1 MFPRFAVSN
10 PTSSAE
16 HTAPR
21 SEALNLAGGQTL
33 TVNIEFVPPPPGY
46 VTAYKKIL
54 GRYWNEYP
62 PKDFLDAKKGL
73 NEAQIKAQVHVWRLR
88 MATKGEDEVACSFTN
103 KRAKAWAFPDY
114 VEADVKNKIRI
125 LFENFTLEDH
135 RYYPFWDLKH
145 KNFDLNWDDTLR
157 FLGRWCSNEYLV
169 AKAEADARALEADAR
184 ALEAVGASAGASPAL
199 ASLTP
204 PPLVLTPPEFRE
216 ITNPGALAP
225 SLEGDAVLA
234 VGTSP
239 TLASLTAAAA
249 GSPAQA
255 AGTSPPQAIL
265 TPPPINLGGQWT
277 GFAERVEGEP
287 ATPSLL

>member
-16 HTAPR
+16 HTTPR

-33 TVNIEFVPPPPGY
+33 TVNIDFVPPPPGY
-46 VTAYKKIL
+46 ETAYKKIL
-54 GRYWNEYP
+54 GRYWNECP

-88 MATKGEDEVACSFTN
+88 MATKGEIGSVCSSTN
-103 KRAKAWAFPDY
+103 NRARAWAFPGY

-125 LFENFTLEDH
+125 LFDNLTLQDH
-135 RYYPFWDLKH
+135 RDYPFWDLKH
-145 KNFDLNWDDTLR
+145 ENFDLNWDDTLQ
-157 FLGRWCSNEYLV
+157 FLGRWSSNEYLV
-169 AKAEADARALEADAR
+169 TQAEADARALEADAR
-184 ALEAVGASAGASPAL
+184 

-216 ITNPGALAP
+216 ITDPGALAP
-225 SLEGDAVLA
+225 SLEGDVVLA

-239 TLASLTAAAA
+239 TLAVGTSPTLAAAA
-249 GSPAQA
+249 
-255 AGTSPPQAIL
+255 SPPQAIL
-265 TPPPINLGGQWT
+265 PPPPINLGGQWT